1 MSVRFGTASAATV
14 RFPDDQAARQT
25 DDARVPCSL
34 DHDQEPLGGHA
45 AKVVQVHGDG
55 HERWACLG
63 GDDLPVIETDD
74 GHIVVEVSLMVQHR
88 PEYDALDA
96 ASQTYR
102 VLARAFD
109 DAGNAH
115 GNGSHSA

>member
-1 MSVRFGTASAATV
+1 MGQLAATA

-25 DDARVPCSL
+25 DDARVLCSL

-45 AKVVQVHGDG
+45 AKVVQVHVDG
-55 HERWACLG
+55 RERWACLG
-63 GDDLPVIETDD
+63 GDDLSVIEADD
-74 GHIVVEVSLMVQHR
+74 GHIVVEVSLMVQR
-88 PEYDALDA
+88 RLEYDALDA

-109 DAGNAH
+109 DAGNAR